1 VREPRSDY
9 PAGRAA
15 LLQAVPGAQCSQTSF
30 EKLLQEILFR
40 MILQ

>member
-1 VREPRSDY
+1 MKPGIAMLCI
-9 PAGRAA
+9 P
-15 LLQAVPGAQCSQTSF
+15 LQAVPGAQCSQTSF